1 MAEHVKTACRDCKK
15 CTNSMGAN
23 AGRDTGRP
31 TAAFVTV
38 GLSEIGFAMR
48 KKCRLCGHQMS
59 LHAGAEAPTVQPT
72 VVMAAAPTQ
81 APAPVGAAQPAAPQ
95 GPPPGW
101 YLDPDGGSLQRWWDG
116 TRWTEFKQGSSLPQ
130 SDMSEGEHQVTPV
143 APASVAEVP
152 LESPRSVVPNT
163 ARPEAGN
170 VGPHAPDGSPVSL
183 GTPPSQPESAS
194 AVGASGMIEPG
205 HLVCDGNQVRFG
217 IRFWGRDQTEH
228 LKLSKLGHSGPIQVK
243 ISKDGTLEMHLVP
256 GTSTLKGLTPELCA
270 ADLAAIAAYRPD
282 VPVEASTPEVANALR
297 SAGVTLQIW
306 DHH

>member
-23 AGRDTGRP
+23 AGRDTGRA
-31 TAAFVTV
+31 TAALATA

-59 LHAGAEAPTVQPT
+59 LHAGAEAPIVQPS
-72 VVMAAAPTQ
+72 VVIADAPSQ
-81 APAPVGAAQPAAPQ
+81 APVPVSAAQPAAPQ

-101 YLDPDGGSLQRWWDG
+101 YLDPDGGSLQCWWDG
-116 TRWTEFKQGSSLPQ
+116 TRWTEFKQGSSLPH
-130 SDMSEGEHQVTPV
+130 SDMSEGEHPVAPV
-143 APASVAEVP
+143 APASVADVP

-183 GTPPSQPESAS
+183 GTPPSQPESAP
-194 AVGASGMIEPG
+194 AVGASGVIKPG
-205 HLVCDGNQVRFG
+205 HLVCDGNLVRFG
-217 IRFWGRDQTEH
+217 HRLWGKDQTFDV
-228 LKLSKLGHSGPIQVK
+228 KLSDLAKTRPIKVK
-243 ISKDGTLEMHLVP
+243 VSKDGTLEMHLVP
-256 GTSTLKGLTPELCA
+256 GGFAVKGLTPELCA
-270 ADLAAIAAYRPD
+270 ADLAAIAAYRPE

-297 SAGVTLQIW
+297 SAGVTLEMW
-306 DHH
+306 VHH